1 MKRALSILSKALGS
15 AVELEVEQGS
25 SFLLSTLVSAA
36 IADPVSKLAGVL
48 VKELIEVLFKVTNS
62 VERKLDVQLRE
73 PLKTAVTI
81 VNETL
86 SYGITDRAEA
96 RERVRQLR
104 LAFDKLRTAYSYAE
118 GMNDNDRAEVVRL
131 YQCVV
136 MRCCFPDTWRQA
148 VSETLVTSA

>member
-1 MKRALSILSKALGS
+1 MEKALSILSKAFGS
-15 AVELEVEQGS
+15 TVELEVEHAS

-36 IADPVSKLAGVL
+36 IADPVSKLVGVL
-48 VKELIEVLFKVTNS
+48 VKELIEELFKATNS

-73 PLKTAVTI
+73 PLQTAVTI
-81 VNETL
+81 ANETL
-86 SYGITDRAEA
+86 SHRTTDRAEA

-104 LAFDKLRTAYSYAE
+104 FAFDKLRTAYSYAE

-136 MRCCFPDTWRQA
+136 ASLIPGGK
-148 VSETLVTSA
+148 